1 MKQTKFKSLN
11 IHYNNEMHFFMNN
24 EIHAILNENQE
35 FKIHP
40 RWNVNFF
47 ISRNEIT
54 VDLND
59 SEEEQ

>member
-1 MKQTKFKSLN
+1 
-11 IHYNNEMHFFMNN
+11 MHIFMNN
-24 EIHAILNENQE
+24 NTSKMIFVSKDLDEIHAVLEINENQE

>member
-1 MKQTKFKSLN
+1 
-11 IHYNNEMHFFMNN
+11 MNN
-24 EIHAILNENQE
+24 DTSKMIFVSKDLDEIHAVLEINENQE

-40 RWNVNFF
+40 RWNVNFS
-47 ISRNEIT
+47 ISRNETT